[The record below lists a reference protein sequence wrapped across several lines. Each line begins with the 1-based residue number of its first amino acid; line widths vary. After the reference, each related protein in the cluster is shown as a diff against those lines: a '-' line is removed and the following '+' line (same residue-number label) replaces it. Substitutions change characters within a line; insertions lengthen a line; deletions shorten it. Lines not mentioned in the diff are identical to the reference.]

1 MANMTALEEQFNEDM
16 LNTYTTSK
24 KELGYNPTRFLQ
36 MLSEYGG
43 VQTAKRLIAKE
54 GGSDGFTTLWEHHRL
69 DLSVEALV
77 LKPEYNE
84 LFTDEE
90 RDICKKRL
98 DQYNYINA

>member
-1 MANMTALEEQFNEDM
+1 MANMTALEEQFYEDM
-16 LNTYTTSK
+16 RNTYTTSK
-24 KELGYNPTRFLQ
+24 NELGYNPTRFLQ

-43 VQTAKRLIAKE
+43 VQTAKRLIGKE

-84 LFTDEE
+84 LFTYEE
-90 RDICKKRL
+90 RDICKKKL
-98 DQYNYINA
+98 DQYK